1 MNSHPVVGCPMNPFN
16 YLLVVICQLTS
27 LVHLTPTVTTARAMD
42 ITWVYLKEI
51 VRLHG
56 LLDTIVLDRDPK
68 FILKFW

>member
-1 MNSHPVVGCPMNPFN
+1 M
-16 YLLVVICQLTS
+16 
-27 LVHLTPTVTTARAMD
+27 HLTPTVTTARAMD